1 MVARRRPDRDGP
13 VRRARRP
20 RRRHDGHRG
29 HDREASDGRLVEF
42 VDGFLGVVQ
51 VVQLVHDDARELG
64 EHVGNVWYDP
74 DHGRSVERG
83 PDGDLRRVVMGA
95 LVPSSTLWYTAR
107 GTGFVAVVMLTV
119 SVVLGIL
126 TTMRWS
132 APRWPRFVTAGLHKN
147 ISLLAVVF
155 LAIHVATTLLDPV
168 SPVHLLNAIVPFTG
182 GYRPL
187 GIGLGV
193 VAIDLLAA
201 LVITSLL
208 RARIGYRVWR
218 AVHWSAYAC
227 WPVAMLH
234 GLSSGTD
241 AATTWARAVYIACA
255 ALVLAGV
262 GWRVSA
268 SILSPSSAST
278 RRVTI
283 RGATR

>member
-1 MVARRRPDRDGP
+1 MVARRRPDRDRP

-42 VDGFLGVVQ
+42 VDVFLRVVQ
-51 VVQLVHDDARELG
+51 VVHDDVRELG
-64 EHVGNVWYDP
+64 EHVGNVGDDRHDP
-74 DHGRSVERG
+74 DHGRGVERG
-83 PDGDLRRVVMGA
+83 PDGHLRRVVMGA

-155 LAIHVATTLLDPV
+155 LAIHIATTLLDPV

-241 AATTWARAVYIACA
+241 AATSWARAVYIACA
-255 ALVLAGV
+255 ALVLSGV

-268 SILSPSSAST
+268 SILSPPSAST
-278 RRVTI
+278 RQVTI
-283 RGATR
+283 RGVTR

>member
-1 MVARRRPDRDGP
+1 MVARRRPDRDRP
-13 VRRARRP
+13 DRRARRP

-29 HDREASDGRLVEF
+29 HDREASDGHLVEF
-42 VDGFLGVVQ
+42 VDVFLRVVQ
-51 VVQLVHDDARELG
+51 VVHDDGRELG
-64 EHVGNVWYDP
+64 ERVGNVRHDP
-74 DHGRSVERG
+74 DHGRGVERG
-83 PDGDLRRVVMGA
+83 PDGHLRRVVMGA

-155 LAIHVATTLLDPV
+155 LGIHVATTLLDPV

-241 AATTWARAVYIACA
+241 AATTWARAVYISCA

-278 RRVTI
+278 HRITI
-283 RGATR
+283 RGVTR